1 MALLQKVWAIFT
13 IFWGGF
19 SPNGK
24 HVILDIR
31 KNDIYFINDLNYMDK
46 NKKLIYFL
54 LEQK

>member
-1 MALLQKVWAIFT
+1 MGYFYYILG
-13 IFWGGF
+13 GGF